1 LTESACP
8 ACARPSTSPFVE
20 IDGLPVHVGVLWR
33 TSDAAA
39 AAPRGPMHMHVCA
52 GCAYVWNAAFDPGL
66 LDYEQEYDN
75 ALHGSALFRRFEAAM
90 VEHLVERYDLHGK
103 TVVEVGCGDGRF
115 LGLLAAAGGNDA
127 VGFEPGYRPERR
139 AAGVP
144 DGVEVLAEPYTADH
158 PRRAGDLVATRQVL
172 EHMDDPVGFLRTIR
186 RGIGD
191 RATALYVDVPNGA
204 ELLDQFA
211 CWDLMYEHCGVYVE
225 PALRHVAA
233 AAGFAVTDVRPAHSG
248 QFLVL
253 EATPA
258 PAGPGGDDDGADAPA
273 PDAAEV
279 AHWAERATA
288 FGDAFRRRVDGWRT
302 RLAEYREQGLT
313 VVAWGAGGRGST
325 FFSTVGIGA
334 EVAAVVDLNPA
345 KQGTFLAGTGHEIVA
360 PERLVGLG
368 PDVVIVVNR
377 VYADEV
383 RADVDRLGLSPKVE
397 VA

>member
-1 LTESACP
+1 V
-8 ACARPSTSPFVE
+8 CARPSEGPFVE
-20 IDGLPVHVGVLWR
+20 IDGLPVHVGVLWH
-33 TSDAAA
+33 SAEAGA
-39 AAPRGPMHMHVCA
+39 GAPRGPMHMHVCA
-52 GCAYVWNAAFDPGL
+52 GCGYVWNAAFDPGL

-90 VEHLVERYDLHGK
+90 VEHLVERYGLRGR

-115 LGLLAAAGGNDA
+115 LGLLAEAGGNDG

-139 AAGVP
+139 AEGVP
-144 DGVEVLAEPYTADH
+144 DRVEVLAEPYRADH
-158 PRRAGDLVATRQVL
+158 PRRAGDLLATRQVL
-172 EHMDDPVGFLRTIR
+172 EHVDDPVGFLAMLR
-186 RGIGD
+186 RGIGE
-191 RATALYVDVPNGA
+191 RGTALYVDVPNGA
-204 ELLDQFA
+204 ELLDHFA

-225 PALRHVAA
+225 PALRHVAE

-253 EATPA
+253 EAQPGPGDGTGTAPPA
-258 PAGPGGDDDGADAPA
+258 PLPPA
-273 PDAAEV
+273 EEV
-279 AHWAERATA
+279 APWVARATE
-288 FGDAFRRRVDGWRT
+288 FGTAFRRRVDGWRE
-302 RLAEYREQGLT
+302 RLAGYREQGLT

-334 EVAAVVDLNPA
+334 EVAAIVDLNPA
-345 KQGTFLAGTGHEIVA
+345 KQGTFLAGTGHAIVA
-360 PERLVGLG
+360 PGRLADLR

-383 RADVDRLGLSPKVE
+383 RADVERLGLSPKVE

>member
-1 LTESACP
+1 
-8 ACARPSTSPFVE
+8 
-20 IDGLPVHVGVLWR
+20 VHVGVLWH
-33 TSDAAA
+33 SAEAGA
-39 AAPRGPMHMHVCA
+39 SAPRGAMHMHVCA
-52 GCAYVWNAAFDPGL
+52 GCGYVWNAAYDPGL

-90 VEHLVERYDLHGK
+90 VEHLVERYGLRGR

-115 LGLLAAAGGNDA
+115 LGLLAEAGGNDA

-144 DGVEVLAEPYTADH
+144 DRVAILAEPYTADH
-158 PRRAGDLVATRQVL
+158 PRRGGDLVAARQVL

-191 RATALYVDVPNGA
+191 RGTALYVDVPNGA
-204 ELLDQFA
+204 ELLDRVA

-233 AAGFAVTDVRPAHSG
+233 AAGFAVDDVRAAHSG

-253 EATPA
+253 EARPA
-258 PAGPGGDDDGADAPA
+258 PAGGPPPA
-273 PDAAEV
+273 PPGPAAV
-279 AHWAERATA
+279 AHWVDRAQA
-288 FGDAFRRRVDGWRT
+288 FGDAFRRRVDGWRQ
-302 RLAEYREQGLT
+302 RLAEYRAKELT

-360 PERLVGLG
+360 PERLVGLS

-383 RADVDRLGLSPKVE
+383 RADVERLGLNPEVE